1 MASQLPSNPG
11 IHETIKQSS
20 SRFASLSV
28 TQSAGQSSSH
38 PRQQVLKSVS
48 QSVSQYVSESVLIN
62 LFFPVNPP
70 APLRFKSINS
80 QIYLVSY

>member
-11 IHETIKQSS
+11 IYETIKQSS
-20 SRFASLSV
+20 SRSASQSV
-28 TQSAGQSSSH
+28 TQSAGQSIRH
-38 PRQQVLKSVS
+38 PVNKSWS
-48 QSVSQYVSESVLIN
+48 QSVNESVVIN
-62 LFFPVNPP
+62 LFFPVNPC